1 MSARSDLNGARID
14 FDSFRFELSNIIEVV
29 AVDGADVVVALGNC
43 MLSR

>member
-29 AVDGADVVVALGNC
+29 AVAGVVVALGDC

>member
-14 FDSFRFELSNIIEVV
+14 FDSFRFELSNIIEAV
-29 AVDGADVVVALGNC
+29 AAVVVAHGDC